1 MARRVSVSW
10 MEKSKEDQVVELDF
24 SQVLA
29 DAKQLTEWDEL
40 VKQEEMAENQH
51 LIDVLAKINN
61 LIDWNLWKNDIK
73 KIFQSFWKN
82 FRDNLQTNLTLEQA
96 QNFRDVVE
104 YLINNTN
111 FDDKEIE
118 QQMNNLYTVL
128 STFIEP
134 VIPTE
139 EMISFDDVITNDEW
153 QDQSAWNLDD
163 TLKEDKEIEE
173 KNKEIEEEKEEI
185 VEEKE
190 EIEEE
195 KEEIVEE
202 KEEIEEEKEEIV
214 EEKKEIEE
222 GKEEIVEGK
231 EEIEEE
237 NKEIEEENEEIEEE
251 NKEITEENKE
261 NIEENKEIEEKNK
274 EIEEEKND
282 DISDKTEES
291 ITLKPNIDTNNIQED
306 LINLI
311 SNKNFPWKKFIQ
323 NIIYEKNQIKKS
335 NNLKLLQ
342 LALVPYYKWEIDW
355 EMSLDISKAIEK
367 YITKNLNKDWEKI
380 LKSNDSNII
389 RCGSDWKIL
398 NEINW
403 LNTVIKKIDNKDLW
417 HAYFIDYPDF
427 EYTIEKGT
435 KITTT
440 INDYNYFY
448 DIFTNTL
455 QRQTWNDTM
464 QDVEDEDL
472 LKKYFKII
480 AIVIN
485 K

>member
-82 FRDNLQTNLTLEQA
+82 FRDNLKTNLTLEQA

-111 FDDKEIE
+111 FDDKELE

-163 TLKEDKEIEE
+163 TPKDNNNTE
-173 KNKEIEEEKEEI
+173 NKEITDENKETVDEN
-185 VEEKE
+185 K
-190 EIEEE
+190 
-195 KEEIVEE
+195 
-202 KEEIEEEKEEIV
+202 EIV

-222 GKEEIVEGK
+222 GKEEIVEEKEEIVEENEEITQEEK

-237 NKEIEEENEEIEEE
+237 NE
-251 NKEITEENKE
+251 EITEENKE

-274 EIEEEKND
+274 EIEEENEEIEEEKND

-291 ITLKPNIDTNNIQED
+291 ITLKPNIDTNNIQEN

-367 YITKNLNKDWEKI
+367 YITKNLNKDGEKI
-380 LKSNDSNII
+380 VKSNDSNII

-455 QRQTWNDTM
+455 QRQTGNDTM
-464 QDVEDEDL
+464 QDVEDEEL